1 MIIRQEN
8 KNDYIEI
15 YELVKTAFETAEVKD
30 GHEQDLVNEFRN
42 SSKYIP
48 ELALVAEH
56 NEKIIGYIMLT
67 KTNVEY
73 EGLKFEVLY
82 LAPVAVA
89 KEYRNQKVGSQLI
102 YAAMKNAHAM
112 GFKAVFLA
120 GNPVYYNQFGFVPT
134 IRHGIK
140 CNIEIPED
148 LFENIMVCELFPQ
161 ALDGISGIVEF

>member
-1 MIIRQEN
+1 MKIRQEN
-8 KNDYIEI
+8 KNDLIEI

-30 GHEQDLVNEFRN
+30 GHEQDLVNELRN

-67 KTNVEY
+67 KTNIDH
-73 EGLKFEVLY
+73 EGENFEVLY
-82 LAPVAVA
+82 LAPIAVA

-102 YAAMKNAHAM
+102 YAGMKKARAI

-120 GNPVYYNQFGFVPT
+120 GNPAYYNRFGFVPT
-134 IRHGIK
+134 IHHGIK
-140 CNIEIPED
+140 CNKEIPEY
-148 LFENIMVCELFPQ
+148 LFENIMVCELLPR

>member
-8 KNDYIEI
+8 KNDFSEI

-30 GHEQDLVNEFRN
+30 GHEQDLVNKFRKG
-42 SSKYIP
+42 SKYIP

-67 KTNVEY
+67 KTNVKY
-73 EGLKFEVLY
+73 EGQKFEVLY
-82 LAPVAVA
+82 LAPVAVK
-89 KEYRNQKVGSQLI
+89 KEYRKQKVGSQLI
-102 YAAMKNAHAM
+102 HTAMKKAHAM

-120 GNPVYYNQFGFVPT
+120 GNPVYYNRFGFVPT
-134 IRHGIK
+134 ICYGIK
-140 CNIEIPED
+140 CNIEIPEE
-148 LFENIMVCELFPQ
+148 LFENIMVCELFPH